1 MTGEEARGFQVM
13 RHLVGNNLKHLSFF
27 FFFFFL
33 MYEGIEKDRNIS
45 RIVYYFFK
53 KLIVKVFIFGCG

>member
-1 MTGEEARGFQVM
+1 M
-13 RHLVGNNLKHLSFF
+13 L